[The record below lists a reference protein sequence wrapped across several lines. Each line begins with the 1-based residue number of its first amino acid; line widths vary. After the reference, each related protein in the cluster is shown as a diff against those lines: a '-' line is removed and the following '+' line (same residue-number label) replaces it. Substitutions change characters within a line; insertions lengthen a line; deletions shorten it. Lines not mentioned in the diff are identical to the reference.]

1 VPERTQ
7 SRQTIPVITLSRR
20 LTMSLAALL
29 ALGVAFPASAQ
40 PKPGSN
46 TLTFA
51 LSPEPPFLFTAI
63 NTTLQMGMV
72 SSKIHESLLK
82 IDLDLKPQPLLATS
96 WEASPDGLTYTF
108 KLRPGVKWH
117 DGKDFSSADVKYTV
131 MEVLKKLHPRG
142 RSSFAKVIDVETP
155 DPLTAVF
162 KLSGPAPQMLVA
174 LASSYESPMVPRH
187 LYEGTD
193 VAANPLISKP
203 IGTGPFLFKEWQKGS
218 YVILEKN
225 PNYWDAGKP
234 KLDGIVFRIINDA
247 SARAVALESGEA
259 QIGGLSPVPLTD
271 MARLEKLPNIAIELR
286 GYAYMSPFML
296 MELNTRKPPFNDVR
310 VRQALAYA
318 IDRDRLTKIVWG
330 GYGKPATSPIPSSVA
345 TFHATDIPAYPYD
358 VEKAKKLL
366 DEAGFKA
373 GPDGK
378 RFKITHDFVP
388 LGTDYQRTGE
398 FIKQQLGRVGIDVE
412 IRSQDL
418 PSFFRRVYTDYD
430 FDSDSLYYGAFADPT
445 QGVQRLY
452 WSKSI
457 QKGVV
462 FTNPTDY
469 RNPEMDRV
477 VEAAQSENDPV
488 KRKALYREMQIIA
501 MTDLP
506 VVPLMETRF
515 ATVSSSKL
523 KNHTTTA
530 DGVIGNNFADAYF
543 EK

>member
-1 VPERTQ
+1 MVCSRIVPNGQFGRRT
-7 SRQTIPVITLSRR
+7 VLGV
-20 LTMSLAALL
+20 LCAASILL
-29 ALGVAFPASAQ
+29 AGPAAAQ
-40 PKPGSN
+40 KAAGN

-51 LSPEPPFLFTAI
+51 LSPEPPFIFTAI

-82 IDLDLKPQPLLATS
+82 IDHDLKPHPLLATEWS
-96 WEASPDGLTYTF
+96 ASSDGLSYTF

-117 DGKDFSSADVKYTV
+117 DGKDFTSADVKYTV

-142 RSSFAKVIDVETP
+142 RSSFAKVTDVETP
-155 DPLTAVF
+155 DPLTAII
-162 KLSGPAPQMLVA
+162 KLSAPAPQMIVA
-174 LASSYESPMVPRH
+174 LASSYESPMVPKH

-193 VAANPLISKP
+193 VPANPLISKP
-203 IGTGPFLFKEWQKGS
+203 VGTGPFMFKEWQKGS
-218 YVILEKN
+218 YIQLEKN

-271 MARLEKLPNIAIELR
+271 LQRLEKLPSIAIETR

-296 MELNTRKPPFNDVR
+296 MEVNTRKPPLNDVR
-310 VRQALAYA
+310 VRQALAFA
-318 IDRDRLTKIVWG
+318 IDRDRLTKLVWL
-330 GYGKPATSPIPSSVA
+330 GYGKPATSPIPSPVV
-345 TFHATDIPAYPYD
+345 TFHATDIPKYPYD
-358 VEKAKKLL
+358 IEKAKKLL
-366 DEAGFKA
+366 DEAGYKA

-378 RFKITHDFVP
+378 RFKIMHDFIP

-398 FIKQQLGRVGIDVE
+398 FIKQQLSRIGVDVE

-418 PSFFRRVYTDYD
+418 PTFFRRVYTDYD
-430 FDSDSLYYGAFADPT
+430 FDTTSLYYGAFADPT

-462 FTNPTDY
+462 YTNPGEY
-469 RNPEMDRV
+469 RSAEMDRLL
-477 VEAAQSENDPV
+477 EAAQTENDIA
-488 KRKALYREMQIIA
+488 KRKALYRDMQALA

-506 VVPLMETRF
+506 VIPLMETRF
-515 ATVSSSKL
+515 TTVSSAKL

-530 DGVIGNNFADAYF
+530 DGVIGSNFADVYF
-543 EK
+543 EQ